1 MQGHFEVQNS
11 INPYFLVIPFYM
23 IDGFLKR
30 CPMSTLVTLFRSF
43 TTFFH
48 LENISGII
56 NVIELESLPNKII
69 RTYTTLQAAKGIST
83 IILIIQRII
92 S

>member
-1 MQGHFEVQNS
+1 MQDHFEAQNS

-23 IDGFLKR
+23 IDGFSKDVL
-30 CPMSTLVTLFRSF
+30 CFHWSTLVTLFRSF

-56 NVIELESLPNKII
+56 HVIELESLPNQII
-69 RTYTTLQAAKGIST
+69 RIS
-83 IILIIQRII
+83 LICYFT
-92 S
+92 SS